1 MIDFKYED
9 TFLRV
14 PRGSDSKDIMGTRRV
29 NQEKL
34 EEVSSWSRNLAFGMF
49 HKLCSRKERREW

>member
-14 PRGSDSKDIMGTRRV
+14 PRGGDSKDIMGTRRV
-29 NQEKL
+29 NQAKL

-49 HKLCSRKERREW
+49 HKLCSRKER